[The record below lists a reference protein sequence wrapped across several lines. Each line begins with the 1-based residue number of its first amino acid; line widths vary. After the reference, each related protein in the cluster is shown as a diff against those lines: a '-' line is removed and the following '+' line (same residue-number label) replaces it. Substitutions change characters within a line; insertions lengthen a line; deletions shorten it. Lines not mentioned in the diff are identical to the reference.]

1 MNIEIAN
8 RLVEMRKTKGL
19 SQEALAEQLGI
30 SRQAVS
36 KWERAESS
44 PDTANLIT
52 LAKLYN
58 ISLDELLN
66 TDQEKFESGEPIKKD
81 AGSFDWSTVDEDIDP
96 EDIPEYV
103 KIGWDGIHVKDG
115 DDEVHVGW
123 KGIHI
128 IEDGKEAVRI
138 GVGYDDE
145 VDWENKLGGIHI
157 CEGSGVWINGEERTS
172 YNWKFDGILS
182 GIILCIYLW
191 IGFEHSL
198 WHPGWLLF
206 LTIPI
211 LNSFITA
218 IKNRNIS
225 SIAYP
230 TIVFLGYLFLGFTQ
244 SLWHPGWLLF
254 LTIPIVSSF
263 IRAIKNKNAGLF
275 SYTMLMILGYLY
287 VGFVEQVW
295 HPTWIAFIT
304 IPIYYG
310 VVAKFKTKIEI
321 DFE

>member
-8 RLVEMRKTKGL
+8 RLVEMRKEKGL
-19 SQEALAEQLGI
+19 SQEALAEKLGI

-58 ISLDELLN
+58 VSLDELLN
-66 TDQEKFESGEPIKKD
+66 TDQEKFESSEPIKKD
-81 AGSFDWSTVDEDIDP
+81 EKSFDWTTDDDP
-96 EDIPEYV
+96 EDNPEYV
-103 KIGWDGIHVKDG
+103 KVGWDGVHIKDG

-128 IEDGKEAVRI
+128 IEDGKESVRI
-138 GVGYDDE
+138 GAGYDEE
-145 VDWENKLGGIHI
+145 VDWENKSGGIHVS
-157 CEGSGVWINGEERTS
+157 EASGVWINGEERTS
-172 YNWKFDGILS
+172 HTWKFDGIIS

-206 LTIPI
+206 LAIPI
-211 LNSFITA
+211 FNSFITA
-218 IKNRNIS
+218 IKNKNIS

-230 TIVFLGYLFLGFTQ
+230 IMVILGYLFLGFTQ
-244 SLWHPGWLLF
+244 DLWHPGWLLF

-263 IRAIKNKNAGLF
+263 IRATKNKNASLF

-287 VGFVEQVW
+287 IGFVEQIW
-295 HPTWIAFIT
+295 HPTWIAFLT
-304 IPIYYG
+304 IPIYYSI
-310 VVAKFKTKIEI
+310 VAKFKIKGEI
-321 DFE
+321 NFE

>member
-8 RLVEMRKTKGL
+8 RLVEMRKEKGL
-19 SQEALAEQLGI
+19 SQEALAEKLGI

-66 TDQEKFESGEPIKKD
+66 TDQEKFESGEPIEKNEKT
-81 AGSFDWSTVDEDIDP
+81 FDGTTADTGVDTEDSP
-96 EDIPEYV
+96 ESV
-103 KIGWDGIHVKDG
+103 KVGWNGIHIKDG
-115 DDEVHVGW
+115 GDEVHVGW
-123 KGIHI
+123 RGIHI

-138 GVGYDDE
+138 GAGYDGE
-145 VDWENKLGGIHI
+145 VDWEDKSGINI
-157 CEGSGVWINGEERTS
+157 SEDGGVWINGEEKTN
-172 YNWKFDGILS
+172 YTWKFDGVLS

-198 WHPGWLLF
+198 WHPGWVMF
-206 LTIPI
+206 LAIPI
-211 LNSFITA
+211 LKSFVTA
-218 IKNRNIS
+218 FKNKRIS
-225 SIAYP
+225 AISYP
-230 TIVFLGYLFLGFTQ
+230 LIVMLGYLWIGLEH

-263 IRAIKNKNAGLF
+263 VTAIKNKNASCF
-275 SYTMLMILGYLY
+275 SYAVLVILGYLY
-287 VGFVEQVW
+287 MGFVEGIW
-295 HPTWIAFIT
+295 HPTWIAFLT
-304 IPIYYG
+304 IPIYSEM
-310 VVAKFKTKIEI
+310 VKKLRSRKHRDEF
-321 DFE
+321 

>member
-8 RLVEMRKTKGL
+8 RLVEMRKSKGL

-52 LAKLYN
+52 LAKLYHV
-58 ISLDELLN
+58 SLDELLN
-66 TDQEKFESGEPIKKD
+66 TDQERFESGEPIKEDEK
-81 AGSFDWSTVDEDIDP
+81 SFDWSTVDEDINS

-103 KIGWDGIHVKDG
+103 KVGWDGIHVKDG
-115 DDEVHVGW
+115 GDEVHVGW
-123 KGIHI
+123 RGIHI
-128 IEDGKEAVRI
+128 IEDGKESVRI
-138 GVGYDDE
+138 GAGYDGDF
-145 VDWENKLGGIHI
+145 DWGNKSGGIYVT
-157 CEGSGVWINGEERTS
+157 EGSGVWINGEEQTS

-191 IGFEHSL
+191 IGFEHAL

-206 LTIPI
+206 LAIPI
-211 LNSFITA
+211 MSSFIKA
-218 IKNRNIS
+218 IQDRNIS

-230 TIVFLGYLFLGFTQ
+230 TIVFLGYLFLGITQ
-244 SLWHPGWLLF
+244 DLWHPGWLLF

-263 IRAIKNKNAGLF
+263 FKAIRDKNASAF
-275 SYTMLMILGYLY
+275 SYTMLVILGYLA
-287 VGFVEQVW
+287 VGFIMEVW

-304 IPIYYG
+304 IPIYHSF
-310 VVAKFKTKIEI
+310 VKKF
-321 DFE
+321 